1 MASHKNITLN
11 LFGNLGKKSNKMKK
25 IKIKDTSFQH
35 CKFSNNPTPPVSF
48 CEHFEWD
55 WDTSVVGKDE
65 LIFYTHDNIMD
76 GVNDTKG
83 KKVCWLIEPL
93 ELVNVNYEQIKKY
106 YDYFEYVFTY
116 EKTLLDLGK
125 NFRFIPSGGC
135 WIESDK
141 QQIHNKTKLVSIIAS
156 FKKQLEGHKLRHDVI
171 SNYGNKM
178 DVLGNGYRPI
188 PKKIDGLKDYMFSV
202 IIENCKRDYYFTEK
216 LIDCL
221 ITGTVPVYWGCPSIG
236 DFFNKKG
243 FIVVDSVNDVG
254 EALSKITPEL
264 YQQML
269 PYIEDN
275 FNKSK
280 NYILSENYIF
290 DEYIKKNKLYINE

>member
-1 MASHKNITLN
+1 MDLR
-11 LFGNLGKKSNKMKK
+11 K
-25 IKIKDTSFQH
+25 IK
-35 CKFSNNPTPPVSF
+35 
-48 CEHFEWD
+48 
-55 WDTSVVGKDE
+55 
-65 LIFYTHDNIMD
+65 
-76 GVNDTKG
+76 
-83 KKVCWLIEPL
+83 
-93 ELVNVNYEQIKKY
+93 
-106 YDYFEYVFTY
+106 
-116 EKTLLDLGK
+116 
-125 NFRFIPSGGC
+125 
-135 WIESDK
+135 
-141 QQIHNKTKLVSIIAS
+141 
-156 FKKQLEGHKLRHDVI
+156 
-171 SNYGNKM
+171 
-178 DVLGNGYRPI
+178 
-188 PKKIDGLKDYMFSV
+188 
-202 IIENCKRDYYFTEK
+202 K